1 MTATDASSVTAGACA
16 AKHTAHA
23 LQFRI
28 QQPNSRQRS
37 YAFVV
42 HQDCDPLFQAVR
54 PRLIGRGPDEA
65 SSESTSVYLSSVGYI
80 PVDALFTADPPDFL
94 TLISPTDPKEREKFL
109 LVVRRLT
116 RWMHNRF
123 VTTLLWTQGE
133 PVQYAQACPE
143 LIGELRSISSQ
154 LVWVEDAGDLEDILR
169 AMRIAR

>member
-42 HQDCDPLFQAVR
+42 HQDCYTLFQAMR
-54 PRLIGRGPDEA
+54 SHLIGAGSDES
-65 SSESTSVYLSSVGYI
+65 SSETIAVYLSSVGYI

-94 TLISPTDPKEREKFL
+94 TLISPADPKEREKFL

-133 PVQYAQACPE
+133 PVQYAQASPE